1 MYVCVYVCVYVH
13 HISMHNLAQRTLIYA
28 IHGLVILHIYTSYI
42 HTHIHT
48 YIHTILCVHVL
59 AEKNLLMLRAK
70 EEEFD
75 SLTSGSGVDL
85 TLSEEYLEYSS
96 HIRDMYTT
104 IDSRSYAGYVCM
116 YVCVCV
122 YTTYQ
127 SIYLQ
132 VYVCMYVCVR
142 LCYQQ

>member
-1 MYVCVYVCVYVH
+1 MNVCMCVCMCVHVH

-28 IHGLVILHIYTSYI
+28 IHGLVILHIYTLYI
-42 HTHIHT
+42 YIHT
-48 YIHTILCVHVL
+48 YIMCVHVL

-96 HIRDMYTT
+96 HIRDMYTM
-104 IDSRSYAGYVCM
+104 IDSRSFAGYVCM